1 MAEEYNRRS
10 VKTLRAAKAAS
21 AHQKEWFLSLRERV
35 ANGEPL
41 LFGMPPLEVVHAM
54 DIPCIVT
61 VWWTA
66 LCSAKQYGKQM
77 YGFLDDAG
85 YRSDVCSYCISGLAC
100 GLDPHPEEG
109 PWGGLPKPTAVITGT
124 GCENSAKIGELMAKA
139 FGTKVYYQTNTVA
152 TEVDPDLPWYDMATD
167 HWDQI
172 IQSKCLDRAEEELWN
187 IIRFLE
193 QETGRNLDMNR
204 LIQAINWGVE
214 QNLWFRK
221 ARDLIART
229 VPAPVAIADV
239 VGAVMQTQ
247 WHKGTE
253 WAVGHAKAFY
263 EEVKERVDNGVTAI
277 KNERIRLMWLGR
289 GLWFNL
295 AFYQYFEE
303 KYGAAFI
310 WSMYLAMAA
319 DTHPKRIIGDN
330 PVRALAAY
338 ETMNVLHVPPW
349 NNNWF
354 LSEAIRN
361 QIDGVVY
368 LVPENCMNNGDF
380 AYFIAKRLEDAGFP
394 VCVLRADPADDK
406 KWDQD
411 AMTAAVEDL
420 IVNRIIPN
428 QEKKKAERAAQ
439 AETL

>member
-10 VKTLRAAKAAS
+10 VKTLNAAKEAS
-21 AHQKEWFLSLRERV
+21 AHQKEWFLGLRERV

-41 LFGMPPLEVVHAM
+41 VFGGGPLELFHAM
-54 DIPCIVT
+54 DLPVVVV

-66 LCSAKQYGKQM
+66 LCAAKQYGRKM
-77 YGFLDDAG
+77 YSFLDDAG

-109 PWGGLPKPTAVITGT
+109 PWGGLPRPSVVIAG
-124 GCENSAKIGELMAKA
+124 GDCQNNVKIGELMAKE
-139 FGTKVYYQTNTVA
+139 FDTKVFYQTA
-152 TEVDPDLPWYDMATD
+152 AIPTEIDPDDPWWDTAIE
-167 HWDQI
+167 HWDKILQPENLD
-172 IQSKCLDRAEEELWN
+172 KCEAEIWDL
-187 IIRFLE
+187 IHFLE
-193 QETGRNLDMNR
+193 HETGRRLDMNK
-204 LIQAINWGVE
+204 LTQAINWGVE

-221 ARDLIART
+221 ARDLIAQT

-253 WAVGHAKAFY
+253 WAVGHAKRFY
-263 EEVKERVDNGVTAI
+263 EEIKARVDNGIGAI
-277 KNERIRLMWLGR
+277 KNERIRLMWIGR

-310 WSMYLAMAA
+310 WSMYLAMAS
-319 DTHPKRIIGDN
+319 DTHPRMIIGDN
-330 PVRALAAY
+330 PVRTLA
-338 ETMNVLHVPPW
+338 THNCHNVLHTPPW
-349 NNNWF
+349 NNNWY
-354 LSEAIRN
+354 LNEAIRN
-361 QIDGVVY
+361 KIDGVVY
-368 LVPENCMNNGDF
+368 LVPENCMNKGDF
-380 AYFIAKRLEDAGFP
+380 AYFISKRLEDGGFP

-428 QEKKKAERAAQ
+428 QRKKGLRD
-439 AETL
+439 